1 MGGPAFR
8 EMKQREAN
16 VLGKNWIDTFSRLIE
31 RLVPDAIT
39 TSTILLIAV
48 SIISLSIGNSVT
60 ATIDAYYR
68 GLWMLLAF
76 TMQMTLILVL
86 SLVLA
91 STPAFRKT
99 VLWLSRLP
107 RTTVQVVALAVLC
120 TAFIAYLNWGLG
132 LALGPM
138 IAIYFCR
145 EAERKGIR
153 VDFLFMLAI
162 LAGAGSVWQF
172 GFSASAPLLMA
183 TPGHFLQGTTGI
195 MTLSS
200 TIWSPAAIILVTVF
214 ILAVIVAGCLFM
226 PKVIRPISEFPESYK
241 LGDGKLGD
249 GKLGDGKLGDG
260 KLGDGKLGDGKL
272 GDGAGPADDAPP
284 EKAVVAPSVAQ
295 RLERSSIVVAILCF
309 ALICWLYSH
318 FFAKKLSLDIN
329 SLNTILLL
337 FCLLFHR
344 NVLRFTKA
352 LQEAIVSSWP
362 IVVMYH
368 LYAGV
373 AGLIQFTP
381 VGDFLTSLV
390 NPISTK
396 YSYPFLT
403 ALISTVVAVFIPTSG
418 GQWLIQGF
426 VTVKAA
432 EAVGVSAQRGLL
444 ALSVGDHMG
453 NLISPFWAVVG
464 AGIARVDFRLF
475 FGYRLIFAAIWFALG
490 VVAFTFLPC

>member
-1 MGGPAFR
+1 MDSPHIS
-8 EMKQREAN
+8 EDEAKKGER
-16 VLGKNWIDTFSRLIE
+16 LGKNWIDTFSRLVE
-31 RLVPDAIT
+31 RFVPDAIT
-39 TSTILLIAV
+39 TSVLLMIAV
-48 SIISLSIGNSVT
+48 SILSLAIGNSVT

-86 SLVLA
+86 SLILA
-91 STPAFRKT
+91 STTAFRKT

-107 RTTVQVVALAVLC
+107 KTTAQVVALAVLC
-120 TAFIAYLNWGLG
+120 VAFIAYLNWGLG

-138 IAIYFCR
+138 IAIHFCR

-172 GFSASAPLLMA
+172 GFSASAPLLVA
-183 TPGHFLQGTTGI
+183 TPGHFLHETTGI

-200 TIWSPAAIILVTVF
+200 TIWSPASIILVITF
-214 ILAVIVAGCLFM
+214 IPAVIVAGCLFM
-226 PKVIRPISEFPESYK
+226 PKAIRPISEFPESYK
-241 LGDGKLGD
+241 LGER
-249 GKLGDGKLGDG
+249 
-260 KLGDGKLGDGKL
+260 
-272 GDGAGPADDAPP
+272 AATPDDAPP
-284 EKAVVAPSVAQ
+284 EKTVVTPSVAQ
-295 RLERSSIVVAILCF
+295 RLERSPMVVAVLCL
-309 ALICWLYSH
+309 ALICWLYHH

-329 SLNTILLL
+329 SLNTIFL
-337 FCLLFHR
+337 FFGLLFHR

-381 VGDFLTSLV
+381 VGEFLASLV
-390 NPISTK
+390 NPISTT

-403 ALISTVVAVFIPTSG
+403 AVISTVVAVFIPTSG

-475 FGYRLIFAAIWFALG
+475 FGYRLIFAVIWFVLG
-490 VVAFTFLPC
+490 VLAFTFLPC

>member
-1 MGGPAFR
+1 MGEPALQ

-16 VLGKNWIDTFSRLIE
+16 VSGTTWVDTFSRLVE

-39 TSTILLIAV
+39 TSVILMMAV
-48 SIISLSIGNSVT
+48 SMISLSIGNSVM

-76 TMQMTLILVL
+76 TMQMTLILAL
-86 SLVLA
+86 SLILA
-91 STPAFRKT
+91 ATTAFKKT
-99 VLWLSRLP
+99 VLWLSHIP
-107 RTTVQVVALAVLC
+107 RTTTQVVALAVLC
-120 TAFIAYLNWGLG
+120 VAFISYLNWGLG
-132 LALGPM
+132 IALGPM
-138 IAIYFCR
+138 IAIDFCR

-183 TPGHFLQGTTGI
+183 TPGHFLQETTGI

-200 TIWSPAAIILVTVF
+200 TIWSPAATILVITF
-214 ILAVIVAGCLFM
+214 TFAVIVAGCLFM
-226 PKVIRPISEFPESYK
+226 PKAIRPISEFPESYK
-241 LGDGKLGD
+241 LGDAA
-249 GKLGDGKLGDG
+249 
-260 KLGDGKLGDGKL
+260 
-272 GDGAGPADDAPP
+272 GASHDAQQ
-284 EKAVVAPSVAQ
+284 EKTDATLSVAQ
-295 RLERSSIVVAILCF
+295 RLERSPIVVAILCF
-309 ALICWLYSH
+309 ALGCWLYSH

-329 SLNTILLL
+329 SLNTIFLLL
-337 FCLLFHR
+337 CFLLHR

-381 VGDFLTSLV
+381 VGDFLVSLI

-418 GQWLIQGF
+418 GQWLIQGL

-453 NLISPFWAVVG
+453 NLISPFWAVVS

-475 FGYRLIFAAIWFALG
+475 FGYRLIFAVIWFALG
-490 VVAFTFLPC
+490 VAAFTFLPC